1 MSTAELKS
9 NLLRIIN
16 TINDNSTL
24 QEIYS
29 FVSQKKGDTKDSLNM
44 EKQDLNNLSASGL
57 AKAYGDD
64 EPDYSNTLLKNQIR
78 NIANENRR

>member
-9 NLLRIIN
+9 NLLSIIN

-29 FVSQKKGDTKDSLNM
+29 FVSQKKRDTKDSLNM
-44 EKQDLNNLSASGL
+44 EKQDLTNLSASGL
-57 AKAYGDD
+57 AKAYDD
-64 EPDYSNTLLKNQIR
+64 EPDYSNTIVKEPNP
-78 NIANENRR
+78 EYHK

>member
-29 FVSQKKGDTKDSLNM
+29 FVSQKKGDTKDSLNL
-44 EKQDLNNLSASGL
+44 EKQDLTSLSASGL
-57 AKAYGDD
+57 AKAYSDD
-64 EPDYSNTLLKNQIR
+64 EPDYSNVLN
-78 NIANENRR
+78 A